1 MGAVSSVQVCFK
13 LHKADAWKLT
23 AYDSIP
29 YRLAILRFRFPRFSP
44 GAELVAAV
52 LQHGGL
58 IDKHSNPGAATPE
71 NLHQLYKSRATA
83 TANPYLLRHASVQ
96 QHLTTASVV
105 AKRQVALQAVHH
117 QTTGAGS
124 MHTTSSQAHVNPNKF
139 TFHGIC
145 DSCSVAPPTRRAA
158 PSFEEYPLLPRKS
171 AAAAGMP
178 PGAVT
183 AALLAPSSCS
193 RNAPVCGTSGAHGTL
208 RVIHAGQTTV
218 APTAAPLGLTL
229 NSLDFRRK

>member
-1 MGAVSSVQVCFK
+1 LTACNSVPCTLPPNYLTASFSAFPRFRVSSV
-13 LHKADAWKLT
+13 
-23 AYDSIP
+23 
-29 YRLAILRFRFPRFSP
+29 
-44 GAELVAAV
+44 AELVAAV

-83 TANPYLLRHASVQ
+83 TANPYLLRQASVQ

-105 AKRQVALQAVHH
+105 AKRQATLQAVHN
-117 QTTGAGS
+117 QTIGSGTGSGAIR
-124 MHTTSSQAHVNPNKF
+124 VNTNKF

-145 DSCSVAPPTRRAA
+145 DSCSIQPPTRRAA
-158 PSFEEYPLLPRKS
+158 PSFEESPLLPRKS
-171 AAAAGMP
+171 VVAAGMP

-183 AALLAPSSCS
+183 AALFAPSSCS